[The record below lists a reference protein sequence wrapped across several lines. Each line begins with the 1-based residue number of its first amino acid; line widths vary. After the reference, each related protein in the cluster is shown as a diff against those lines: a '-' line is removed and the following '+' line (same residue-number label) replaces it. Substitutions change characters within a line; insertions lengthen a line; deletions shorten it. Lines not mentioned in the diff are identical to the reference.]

1 MKIKNFEYLQVG
13 MSRYV
18 IGLNWSIP
26 VGSYIFKVNSRS
38 IGTRCEICSKLTIK
52 TAKRHHCVVL
62 MSLLLTLNIFHTLSS
77 VSIVNFEQVNAG
89 WDTIIFTQRLS
100 IFLNIRIL
108 FRKTFKYI
116 HPVLHRSV
124 KTKLFNH
131 FIIKPLTNSDLRH
144 IETSQLIFWG
154 TLVVKKL
161 RFEFIAAF

>member
-1 MKIKNFEYLQVG
+1 
-13 MSRYV
+13 
-18 IGLNWSIP
+18 
-26 VGSYIFKVNSRS
+26 
-38 IGTRCEICSKLTIK
+38 
-52 TAKRHHCVVL
+52 

-89 WDTIIFTQRLS
+89 WDTIIFTQWLS

-116 HPVLHRSV
+116 NPVLHRSV

-161 RFEFIAAF
+161 RFEFISAF